1 MTTRFYYG
9 WSVVAAAFV
18 VMMVGFASAY
28 SFSAFFPSLQDAYDA
43 SRAEVS
49 LVFSIGGSL
58 YFFLGALSGPL
69 ADRFGPR
76 WICVLGMLVLGAGL
90 SVAALGDRLAIVYL
104 GFGLGIGIGVGF
116 SYVPAVGAVQPWFTT
131 RRGFASGL
139 AVSGIGVGTLI
150 GPLLANALIE
160 AYGWR
165 IALMSLGLGTAVIGV
180 LASLVLDNRP
190 DGRADPASAPT
201 ASMPAPPFALT
212 LSQALR
218 TRPFI
223 LLFLSAAC
231 LSFALFVPFVHLVPY
246 ALDQG
251 LSAAD
256 GALVIGLVGV
266 GSTLGRFA
274 VGSVADRLGRLFVY
288 VCAFVGVVLMFCVW
302 LVAAKLWSLA
312 IFALGFGTFYGG
324 FVALAPALTVDF
336 FGTRAA
342 AGIIGVLYS
351 SVGIGT
357 LIGPWFAGYIFDTFG
372 SYGYAIVA
380 GEMAA
385 CIAVALAMALPEPR
399 FWQQHYV
406 RMTGDALVEKP

>member
-1 MTTRFYYG
+1 MTQRIYYG
-9 WSVVAAAFV
+9 WYVVFAAFV
-18 VMMVGFASAY
+18 VMLVGFASAY
-28 SFSAFFPSLQDAYDA
+28 SFSAFFPSLQAEFQA
-43 SRAEVS
+43 TRAEVS

-69 ADRFGPR
+69 ADRYGPR
-76 WICVLGMLVLGAGL
+76 WICVFGLLVLGAGL
-90 SVAALGDRLAIVYL
+90 TVAAHAGALAMVYL

-139 AVSGIGVGTLI
+139 AVSGIGVGTMA
-150 GPLLANALIE
+150 GPLLASYLID

-165 IALMSLGLGTAVIGV
+165 TALMSMGIGTLMLGVCA
-180 LASLVLDNRP
+180 ALVLENRP
-190 DGRADPASAPT
+190 DARAGPSGISQANPPASEF
-201 ASMPAPPFALT
+201 SLT
-212 LSQALR
+212 LSQAMR
-218 TRPFI
+218 TRPFV

-251 LSAAD
+251 LTAAN

-266 GSTLGRFA
+266 GSTVGRFA
-274 VGSVADRLGRLFVY
+274 VGSVADRYGRLFVY
-288 VCAFVGVVLMFCVW
+288 VCAFVGVVLMFFVW
-302 LVAAKLWSLA
+302 LLSFGLWTLA
-312 IFALGFGTFYGG
+312 FFALGFGGFYGG

-357 LIGPWFAGYIFDTFG
+357 LIGPWFAGFVFDQMGT
-372 SYGYAIVA
+372 YGYAIVA
-380 GEMAA
+380 GELAA
-385 CIAVALAMALPEPR
+385 CIAAGLAMLLPEPR
-399 FWQQHYV
+399 QWRRYYQH
-406 RMTGDALVEKP
+406 GA